1 MLDDVAKRPGL
12 SKAGLVV
19 RLLKRFP
26 KLGELPG
33 IMLLIA
39 YKPEKTKHVSRF
51 IHEVMRGKSELEPW
65 FRELIAAY
73 VSSLNQCRF

>member
-1 MLDDVAKRPGL
+1 M
-12 SKAGLVV
+12 SKTGLVV

-33 IMLLIA
+33 IMQLLA
-39 YKPEKTKHVSRF
+39 YKPQKTRHLSRF
-51 IHEVMRGKSELEPW
+51 THEVMRGRSELEPW

-73 VSSLNQCRF
+73 VSSLNRCRF